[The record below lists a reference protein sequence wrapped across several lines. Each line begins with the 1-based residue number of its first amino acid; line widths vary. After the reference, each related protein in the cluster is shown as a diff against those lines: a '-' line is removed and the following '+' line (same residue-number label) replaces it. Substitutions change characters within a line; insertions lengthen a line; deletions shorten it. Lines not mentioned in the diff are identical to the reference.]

1 MSAPQDAGTRV
12 DLIFTDQDSV
22 LEVEAAESEGDD
34 LINALIDAIDR
45 SDVDDACRALRSSIG
60 EQAKVRRRSNR
71 LF

>member
-22 LEVEAAESEGDD
+22 LEVEAAESDGDD

-45 SDVDDACRALRSSIG
+45 PDVDDACRALRSSMG
-60 EQAKVRRRSNR
+60 EQAKVSRRTKR